1 MEKNN
6 KNFRIAVDIGGT
18 FIDALIFDFKAGSL
32 KIVKVPT
39 TPKNPHEGV
48 ISGVEL
54 LSKTLHSLDEFVHGT
69 KLGLN
74 AILERKG
81 FTRFISNRLPD
92 SIICEFDPLSSQG
105 NFGGK

>member
-6 KNFRIAVDIGGT
+6 KRFRIAVDIGGT

-48 ISGVEL
+48 ITGVDM
-54 LSKTLHSLDEFVHGT
+54 LSKNLNTSESFFLYMTFLGFFYWDLQTLNEYDENGIRMM
-69 KLGLN
+69 N
-74 AILERKG
+74 
-81 FTRFISNRLPD
+81 
-92 SIICEFDPLSSQG
+92 
-105 NFGGK
+105 

>member
-54 LSKTLHSLDEFVHGT
+54 LSKT
-69 KLGLN
+69 
-74 AILERKG
+74 
-81 FTRFISNRLPD
+81 FTL
-92 SIICEFDPLSSQG
+92 
-105 NFGGK
+105 